1 MKVRKCLAVGAVIA
15 IAAGPVVFAVES
27 NRTFRTE
34 GSVGSV
40 FQTPNP
46 LATNTELLAFDTYA
60 GHDLVSLAV
69 GTNVINVLTNQLLA
83 LEIDCGS
90 DQASLVVFDT
100 STMSDIVTIATS
112 TKITALT
119 GQDNPTAA
127 GPNHERF
134 VIQMG
139 VNTNGFIIGGSLTI
153 AGRAYLDPVTGCPRA
168 VLVDTDHGHDR
179 VFADASV
186 VDTDLKLEKDKL
198 IAGEAHLIGYINLI
212 FLDGSTNTVLLPFGQ
227 LTIRR
232 QLLP

>member
-1 MKVRKCLAVGAVIA
+1 MKVSKCLAVSAVIA
-15 IAAGPVVFAVES
+15 IAAGPAVFASGS

-34 GSVGSV
+34 AAVGAV

-46 LATNTELLAFDTYA
+46 LATNTELLAVDAFA

-69 GTNVINVLTNQLLA
+69 GTNLVNVLTNQLLA

-90 DQASLVVFDT
+90 DQASLMVFDT
-100 STMSDIVTIATS
+100 STQSNVVIIATS

-134 VIQMG
+134 VIEMG
-139 VNTNGFIIGGSLTI
+139 VNTNGFILGGSLTI
-153 AGRAYLDPVTGCPRA
+153 AGRAYLDPATGCPRA
-168 VLVDTDHGHDR
+168 VLVDTDRIHDR
-179 VFADASV
+179 LFADV
-186 VDTDLKLEKDKL
+186 DVKDTDLKGEKDKF
-198 IAGEAHLIGYINLI
+198 ITGDAHLIGEISLI
-212 FLDGSTNTVLLPFGQ
+212 FADGSTNTVLLPFGQ
-227 LTIRR
+227 LTMRR